1 MTPRSLLAIPL
12 LAGAILLHAGP
23 ATSAEIKVLTAG
35 AMKSVVLA
43 LQGGFEA
50 ASGHRLVVDNDTAGG
65 LAKRIEAGEAFDMAI
80 ITPSAIDA
88 LVGKGKVVDGS
99 RVAVA
104 KVGVGVAVKEGAAK
118 PDLSSVDAF
127 KRALLAANTVAY
139 IDPASGGSSGIY
151 VAGLLKKLGIAEE
164 IKPKERLQA
173 GGYVAEKVANGEAEI
188 AIHQI
193 SEILPVKGVTL
204 AGPLP
209 EEIQNYTVYAAGL
222 SATASEPAAAQAWI
236 DYLRSPAAAAVIE
249 GRGMSKP

>member
-1 MTPRSLLAIPL
+1 MRALSIPL
-12 LAGAILLHAGP
+12 IAAALLFSVGP
-23 ATSAEIKVLTAG
+23 SSSAEIKVLTAG

-43 LQGGFEA
+43 LQPGFEA
-50 ASGHRLVVDNDTAGG
+50 ASGHKLVIDNDTAGG
-65 LAKRIEAGEAFDMAI
+65 LLKRIEAGEAFDMAI
-80 ITPSAIDA
+80 ITPGAIDT
-88 LVGKGKVVDGS
+88 LIKNGKIVDGS
-99 RVAVA
+99 RTAVA
-104 KVGVGVAVKEGAAK
+104 KVGVGVAVKEGAPK
-118 PDLSSVDAF
+118 PDLSSVEAF
-127 KRALLAANTVAY
+127 KRALLAAATVAY

-173 GGYVAEKVANGEAEI
+173 GGYVAEKVARGEAEI

-222 SATASEPAAAQAWI
+222 SAAARDAKAGQAWI
-236 DYLRSPAAAAVIE
+236 DYLKGPATSAVIE

>member
-1 MTPRSLLAIPL
+1 MTQRSLLTITLAAGL
-12 LAGAILLHAGP
+12 LSLQAAQ
-23 ATSAEIKVLTAG
+23 ATCAEIKVLTAG

-43 LQGGFEA
+43 LQGDFEA

-65 LAKRIEAGEAFDMAI
+65 LLKRIEGGEAFDMAI
-80 ITPSAIDA
+80 ITPGAIDS
-88 LVGKGKVVDGS
+88 LIGKGKVADGS

-104 KVGVGVAVKEGAAK
+104 KVGVGVAVKEGAPK

-127 KRALLAANTVAY
+127 KRVLLAANTVAY

-151 VAGLLKKLGIAEE
+151 VAGLLKKLGIADE

-173 GGYVAEKVANGEAEI
+173 GGYVADKVAKGEAEI

-193 SEILPVKGVTL
+193 SEILPVKGVML

-222 SATASEPAAAQAWI
+222 SAASSDPKAAQAWI
-236 DYLRSPAAAAVIE
+236 DYLKSPAASAAIE
-249 GRGMSKP
+249 SRGMSRP

>member
-1 MTPRSLLAIPL
+1 MTKRSLLTIFL
-12 LAGAILLHAGP
+12 LAAALSLHAGP
-23 ATSAEIKVLTAG
+23 AASDDIKVLTAG
-35 AMKSVVLA
+35 AFKAVVLS

-50 ASGHRLVVDNDTAGG
+50 ASGHRLIVDNDTAGG
-65 LAKRIEAGEAFDMAI
+65 LAKRIEGGEAFDMAI
-80 ITPSAIDA
+80 ITPGAIDG
-88 LVGKGKVVDGS
+88 LIKNGKIVDGS

-118 PDLSSVDAF
+118 PDLGSVDAF
-127 KRALLAANTVAY
+127 KRALLSAATVAY

-151 VAGLLKKLGIAEE
+151 VADLLKKLGIAEA

-173 GGYVAEKVANGEAEI
+173 GGYVAEKVAKGEAEI

-193 SEILPVKGVTL
+193 SEILPVKGVVL

-209 EEIQNYTVYAAGL
+209 EEIQNYTIYAAGL
-222 SATASEPAAAQAWI
+222 SATAREPSAAKMWI
-236 DYLRSPAAAAVIE
+236 DYLKSPAAAAAIE

>member
-1 MTPRSLLAIPL
+1 MTKRSPLSISLIASALLFC
-12 LAGAILLHAGP
+12 AGP
-23 ATSAEIKVLTAG
+23 AASADIKVLSAG
-35 AMKSVVLA
+35 AFKAVVLA
-43 LQGGFEA
+43 LQPGFES

-80 ITPSAIDA
+80 ITPGAIDA
-88 LVGKGKVVDGS
+88 LIKNGKIVDGS
-99 RVAVA
+99 RIAVA

-127 KRALLAANTVAY
+127 KRALLSAATVAY

-151 VAGLLKKLGIAEE
+151 VADLLKKLGIAEE

-173 GGYVAEKVANGEAEI
+173 GGYVAEKVAKGEAEI

-193 SEILPVKGVTL
+193 SEILPVKGVVL

-222 SATASEPAAAQAWI
+222 SATAADPKAAQAWI
-236 DYLRSPAAAAVIE
+236 DYLRSPAAAAAIE
-249 GRGMSKP
+249 SRGMSKP

>member
-1 MTPRSLLAIPL
+1 MA
-12 LAGAILLHAGP
+12 P

-43 LQGGFEA
+43 LQPGFES
-50 ASGHRLVVDNDTAGG
+50 ASGHKLVIDNDTAGG
-65 LAKRIEAGEAFDMAI
+65 LLKRIEAGEAFDMAI
-80 ITPSAIDA
+80 ITPGAIDT
-88 LVGKGKVVDGS
+88 LIKNGKIVDGS

-104 KVGVGVAVKEGAAK
+104 KVGVGVAVREGASK
-118 PDLSSVDAF
+118 PDLSSVEAF
-127 KRALLAANTVAY
+127 KRTLLAANTVAY

-151 VAGLLKKLGIAEE
+151 VAGLLKKLGIADE

-173 GGYVAEKVANGEAEI
+173 GGYVAEKVAKDEAEI

-209 EEIQNYTVYAAGL
+209 DEIQNYTVYAAGL
-222 SATASEPAAAQAWI
+222 STTARDVKAAQAWI
-236 DYLRSPAAAAVIE
+236 DYLKGQATSAVIE
-249 GRGMSKP
+249 ARGMSKP

>member
-1 MTPRSLLAIPL
+1 MPKRSLLAITFVAVAL
-12 LAGAILLHAGP
+12 LLHP
-23 ATSAEIKVLTAG
+23 ATAASAEIKVLTAG

-43 LQGGFEA
+43 LQSGFEA
-50 ASGHRLVVDNDTAGG
+50 ASGHRLVIDNDTAGG
-65 LAKRIEAGEAFDMAI
+65 LSKRIEAGEAFDMAI
-80 ITPSAIDA
+80 ITPSAIDG
-88 LVGKGKVVDGS
+88 LIGKGKVADGS

-104 KVGVGVAVKEGAAK
+104 KVGVGVAVKEGTPK

-127 KRALLAANTVAY
+127 KRALLSAATVAY

-151 VAGLLKKLGIAEE
+151 VAGLLKKLGIADE

-173 GGYVAEKVANGEAEI
+173 GGYVAEKVAKGEAEI

-193 SEILPVKGVTL
+193 SEILPVKGVML

-222 SATASEPAAAQAWI
+222 SATAGDPKAAQAWI
-236 DYLRSPAAAAVIE
+236 DYLKGPAASAAIE
-249 GRGMSKP
+249 SRGMIRP